1 MAFAEQ
7 ERSVLVRDA
16 AAEVARPG
24 TAPLPLGATVAA
36 VSSVDAFL
44 GLEPDW
50 RRLETR
56 AAASSVFQTF
66 DWLAAWAST
75 YGRQPDHPGIFIV
88 TGRQNGQLA
97 FALPLMKSTVGPITI
112 LRWMSEPLSQYGDA
126 LLAKDQNPE
135 PWLAGALRLIRAES
149 GVDALR
155 LRHVRDDAAAAPFLR
170 RQFRDAHM
178 NEQAPWLDL
187 TAFADESA
195 YDARYT
201 SNQRKRRKKI
211 RKALE
216 DDFGPVIFEMLEA
229 GPAQDE
235 AIAGAVAEKCV
246 WLDDRGRH
254 NRALCVVQTVAFLR
268 NLSRRSSGH
277 LQMVVSRM
285 SAGGRPVSWEVG
297 LRCGRTH
304 FGFITSH
311 VTALTDYSPGRLHMD
326 QSQRRALKDGMAAFD
341 LMVPNDAH
349 KESWSSA
356 RMETRDY
363 HLPLTNLGRLYGIG
377 YLETARPLLR
387 KAYYRM
393 PPQLLKLLKPV
404 TGH

>member
-1 MAFAEQ
+1 MAIAGQ
-7 ERSVLVRDA
+7 EHSSLLRDA
-16 AAEVARPG
+16 AAATARSG
-24 TAPLPLGATVAA
+24 FTPLPLGATLSAVAT
-36 VSSVDAFL
+36 VDAFL
-44 GLEPDW
+44 ALETDW
-50 RRLETR
+50 RRLEAR
-56 AAASSVFQTF
+56 AADTSVFQSF
-66 DWLAAWAST
+66 DWLAAWATT
-75 YGRQPDHPGIFIV
+75 YARQPDHPGIYIA
-88 TGRQNGQLA
+88 TGWHNGQLG
-97 FALPLMKSTVGPITI
+97 FALPLMKSSIGPLTV

-126 LLAKDQNPE
+126 LVAKDHSAE
-135 PWLAGALRLIRAES
+135 AWLSAALQLIRKDSRA
-149 GVDALR
+149 DALR
-155 LRHVRDDAAAAPFLR
+155 LRHVRDDAAAASFLQA
-170 RQFRDAHM
+170 QFRDANT

-187 TAFADESA
+187 TAFAGEAA

-216 DDFGPVIFEMLEA
+216 DDLGPVAFAMLEP
-229 GPAQDE
+229 GPEQDQ
-235 AIAGAVAEKCV
+235 AIAEAVAEKCV
-246 WLDDRGRH
+246 WLDDRGRQ
-254 NRALCVVQTVAFLR
+254 NRALCVVQTVAFLK
-268 NLSRRSSGH
+268 NLSRRSSGRMK
-277 LQMVVSRM
+277 MVVSRM
-285 SAGGRPVSWEVG
+285 TAGGRPVSWEVG

-326 QSQRRALKDGMAAFD
+326 QSQRQALRDGMAAFD

-363 HLPLTNLGRLYGIG
+363 HLPLSNLGRLYGLG

-393 PPQLLKLLKPV
+393 PAQMLKLLKPV